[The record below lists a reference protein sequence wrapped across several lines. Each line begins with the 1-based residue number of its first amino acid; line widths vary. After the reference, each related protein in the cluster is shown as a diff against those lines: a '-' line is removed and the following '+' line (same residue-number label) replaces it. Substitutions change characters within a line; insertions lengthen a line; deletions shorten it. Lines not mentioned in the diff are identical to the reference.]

1 MSLHYQKKNRVISIE
16 ASHETIKEFNENLI
30 LNNFDDVKSI
40 NKAVSDTD
48 HQIVE
53 LKESNKD
60 WESSIISSDYKVKN
74 MVKIE
79 TVSVDTI
86 LKSEKID
93 GRCLILKIDV
103 EGSDINVLAG
113 AINTIKNHSP
123 LIIIEFSKYISSNK
137 KFNYE
142 YLKFFLKEYS
152 YLIYNSEG
160 QIVNLNSIL
169 KELEELDK
177 EHKTIGNYYLIKENF
192 YLIKDL
198 FNK

>member
-1 MSLHYQKKNRVISIE
+1 
-16 ASHETIKEFNENLI
+16 
-30 LNNFDDVKSI
+30 
-40 NKAVSDTD
+40 
-48 HQIVE
+48 
-53 LKESNKD
+53 
-60 WESSIISSDYKVKN
+60 

-113 AINTIKNHSP
+113 AISTIKNHSP

-160 QIVNLNSIL
+160 QIINLNSIL

-192 YLIKDL
+192 YLIKEL